1 VIRRMCARDHPVVLR
16 LWLELVEHHRA
27 LDPDYPVVP
36 GLASTLARELERA
49 ARLESC
55 RVLVADCEGQIHGFA
70 SAEIEDGRQ
79 GDAPERGGCWIH
91 ELYVEPAYRQRGF
104 ATALVTR
111 AEAFFAEH
119 GGLRT
124 AVRVESHN
132 RASYRFWQRRGFVER
147 ARILEKAT

>member
-1 VIRRMCARDHPVVLR
+1 MTARDHPVVLR
-16 LWLELVEHHRA
+16 LWLDLVEHHRT
-27 LDPDYPVVP
+27 LDPDYPPVP
-36 GLASTLARELERA
+36 NLTNTLARELERA
-49 ARLESC
+49 ARLDSC
-55 RVLVADCEGQIHGFA
+55 RVWVADCEGQVRGFA
-70 SAEIEDGRQ
+70 IAEIEEAPLRDP
-79 GDAPERGGCWIH
+79 PERGGCWIH
-91 ELYVEPAYRQRGF
+91 EVYIEPAFRQRGY
-104 ATALVTR
+104 ASALVAK

>member
-1 VIRRMCARDHPVVLR
+1 MIRRMTAGDQSVVLR
-16 LWLELVEHHRA
+16 LWLELVDHHRA
-27 LDPDYPVVP
+27 LDPDYPPVP
-36 GLASTLARELERA
+36 GLPTTLARELERA

-55 RVLVADCEGQIHGFA
+55 RVLVADCEGHVRGFTI
-70 SAEIEDGRQ
+70 AEIEEGRQ
-79 GDAPERGGCWIH
+79 GDPPERGGCWIH
-91 ELYVEPAYRQRGF
+91 ELYVEPAFRQRGF

-147 ARILEKAT
+147 ARILEKST